1 MERLEI
7 KKIKGH
13 SYYYY
18 SKWGWVNGKCRRQWQ
33 KYLGKLED
41 IAKACAGGGLA
52 PLYAELFQWGL
63 PTALWKESL
72 GANIADEIDRLC
84 PKRDQGLS
92 TGEYIAIA
100 AVNRA
105 IQPDSKRSMWE
116 WFSKTALLRHLPGAS
131 KEGLCS
137 QRFWD
142 HMDRMDADQALLAW
156 KRILAGVV
164 EREKVDLSSISYD
177 GTNFYTFIDTFNT
190 RCHIAR
196 RGKNKQGQSNL
207 RQVSYALFCSA
218 DGHIPLYYDVYD
230 GNRND
235 AKQFPLMLERF
246 GAFLSELQG
255 KTCPISLI
263 TLVFD
268 KGNNSPDNIALLDSL
283 NLNFVGSVKLGEHK
297 ELSMI
302 HNDDPRFI
310 PCDSAKL
317 EGTRSFRVQKKVYG
331 KERTL
336 VITYSQNL
344 FEAQWQTLQNDMAKA
359 LEGLSDLRQKLLDRA
374 AGLIQQGTPPSLVS
388 IEKQCNELLARQHLK
403 QVFRVTVQS
412 QESAI
417 PKLDYSV
424 DPDALAMLANTLL
437 GKNILISTRESWTDA
452 KIIEAYRS
460 QSVIENVFKEMKDRT
475 TGSWWPLHH
484 WTDSKIHVHGL
495 YCTLALLLRGLISRR
510 VKAAGIPLSMNRLIL
525 ELADIRQVINVY
537 PKKKNQAASR
547 KQMVMSKTSELQNR
561 LIDLLGL
568 KEWENTRLG

>member
-41 IAKACAGGGLA
+41 IAKACSGGGIA

-116 WFSKTALLRHLPGAS
+116 WFSRTALIRHLPGAT

-142 HMDRMDADQALLAW
+142 HMDRMESGQALLAW
-156 KRILAGVV
+156 KQILAGVI
-164 EREKVDLSSISYD
+164 EREKVDLSSVSYD

-196 RGKNKQGQSNL
+196 RGRNKQGQDNL
-207 RQVSYALFCSA
+207 RQVSYALFCSS
-218 DGHIPLYYDVYD
+218 DGQIPLYYDVYD
-230 GNRND
+230 GNQSD
-235 AKQFPLMLERF
+235 VKQFPLMLERF

-255 KTCPISLI
+255 KACPVDSI

-268 KGNNSPDNIALLDSL
+268 KGNNSSDNIALLDSL

-302 HNDDPRFI
+302 HNEDPRFI
-310 PCDSAKL
+310 ACDPARL
-317 EGTRSFRVQKKVYG
+317 EGTRSFRVRKEVYG

-336 VITYSQNL
+336 VITYSRNL
-344 FEAQWQTLQNDMAKA
+344 FEVQWQTLQSDMAKA
-359 LEGLSDLRQKLLDRA
+359 LEGLSDLRQKLRDRA
-374 AGLIQQGTPPSLVS
+374 AGLILKGVPPSLASV
-388 IEKQCNELLARQHLK
+388 EKQCRDLLARQHLK
-403 QVFRVTVQS
+403 QVIKATAQAVAG
-412 QESAI
+412 SA
-417 PKLDYSV
+417 PQLDYAV
-424 DPDALAMLANTLL
+424 DPEALSVLASTLL
-437 GKNILISTRESWTDA
+437 GKNILISTRDSWTDG

-495 YCTLALLLRGLISRR
+495 YCTLALLLRCLIGRR
-510 VKAAGIPLSMNRLIL
+510 AKAGGVPLSMKRLIT

-537 PKKKNQAASR
+537 PKKR
-547 KQMVMSKTSELQNR
+547 KQTAPCTQAVMSKTSELQNR
-561 LIDLLGL
+561 LIDILGL
-568 KEWENTRLG
+568 KEWENTQLG

>member
-1 MERLEI
+1 
-7 KKIKGH
+7 
-13 SYYYY
+13 
-18 SKWGWVNGKCRRQWQ
+18 
-33 KYLGKLED
+33 
-41 IAKACAGGGLA
+41 
-52 PLYAELFQWGL
+52 
-63 PTALWKESL
+63 
-72 GANIADEIDRLC
+72 
-84 PKRDQGLS
+84 
-92 TGEYIAIA
+92 
-100 AVNRA
+100 
-105 IQPDSKRSMWE
+105 MWE
-116 WFSKTALLRHLPGAS
+116 WFSKTALLRHLPSAS

-142 HMDRMDADQALLAW
+142 HMDRVDAGQALLVW

-196 RGKNKQGQSNL
+196 RGKNKQGQNNL

-218 DGHIPLYYDVYD
+218 DGQIPLYYDVYD

-255 KTCPISLI
+255 KACPINSI

-302 HNDDPRFI
+302 LNDDPRFLA
-310 PCDSAKL
+310 CDSTRL

-331 KERTL
+331 KERTM

-359 LEGLSDLRQKLLDRA
+359 MDGLSDLRQRLLDRA
-374 AGLIQQGTPPSLVS
+374 AGLIQQGTPPSLAS

-424 DPDALAMLANTLL
+424 DPDALATLANTLL
-437 GKNILISTRESWTDA
+437 GKNILISTRDSWTDA

-495 YCTLALLLRGLISRR
+495 YCTLALLLRSLIGRR
-510 VKAAGIPLSMNRLIL
+510 VKAAGIPLSMNRLIS

-537 PKKKNQAASR
+537 PKKRKQNESR

-561 LIDLLGL
+561 LINVLGL
-568 KEWENTRLG
+568 KEWENARLG